1 LNPQDKGEAKRK
13 PKPLYHGLSTEIC
26 LDPQKILSEEFR
38 KKFSPEEIDFIK
50 RFQFH
55 PGAGAGW
62 PLFFWIAFGLN
73 F

>member
-1 LNPQDKGEAKRK
+1 VDYQLKSVPIHKKSQVK
-13 PKPLYHGLSTEIC
+13 
-26 LDPQKILSEEFR
+26 R